1 MEKYLVNTYGNHW
14 VECDSAESAAQEVIE
29 NIDDYY
35 WDDYLDE
42 VWGEVKICGYEYCAS
57 RALKRLDEVA
67 YNCGK
72 NDWLDGKYSDII
84 YSIERM
90 IDGDEEDYF
99 GITVRYEEVSD
110 DEEEEEDE

>member
-29 NIDDYY
+29 NVEDCY

-42 VWGEVKICGYEYCAS
+42 VWGKTTICSLEYCTS
-57 RALKRLDEVA
+57 RVLKMADEVV
-67 YNCGK
+67 YRCGK
-72 NDWLDGKYSDII
+72 NDWLDWEYREIVYSL
-84 YSIERM
+84 ERM
-90 IDGDEEDYF
+90 MDGDEEEYF

-110 DEEEEEDE
+110 DEEDEEDE